1 MRRLAGVRT
10 VLRWTPWFV
19 LLGVIASLGNLLL
32 GNHITVAFWV
42 ASWGLPGLAL
52 DLARALNGGQPA
64 WNRKEILTLRGL
76 LAVVIFLGAALPL
89 EPVVDSLGG
98 YHASSVAWYVNTDW
112 SQLSDALTVTI
123 AFSIARQ
130 FLAWT
135 KPKAPPVVVVN

>member
-1 MRRLAGVRT
+1 MAGVRT

-19 LLGVIASLGNLLL
+19 LLGVVAALGNLLL
-32 GNHITVAFWV
+32 GNHITAIFWV
-42 ASWGLPGLAL
+42 ASWALPGLAL
-52 DLARALNGGQPA
+52 DLSRALNGGKPA
-64 WNRKEILTLRGL
+64 WNRKQVFTVRGL
-76 LAVVIFLGAALPL
+76 IALVIFLGVALGL
-89 EPVVDSLGG
+89 EPLLDSLGG

-135 KPKAPPVVVVN
+135 KPKVPPVAVVS

>member
-1 MRRLAGVRT
+1 MRLLAWART

-19 LLGVIASLGNLLL
+19 LLGAAAALGNLWL
-32 GNHITVAFWV
+32 GNHITVTFWV
-42 ASWGLPGLAL
+42 ASWALPGLAL
-52 DLARALNGGQPA
+52 DLSRALNGGGPA
-64 WNRKEILTLRGL
+64 WKRKEIFTPRGL
-76 LAVVIFLGAALPL
+76 LAVVIFLGVALPL
-89 EPVVDSLGG
+89 ESLLDDLGG

-135 KPKAPPVVVVN
+135 KPKAPPVVVVS